1 MEEKAM
7 IKPNIINGF
16 DFPLS
21 FFTDIPLDEDSFLSL
36 SLLRRFEK
44 GLFTSKKIYITINSL
59 I

>member
-1 MEEKAM
+1 M

-16 DFPLS
+16 DFSLS